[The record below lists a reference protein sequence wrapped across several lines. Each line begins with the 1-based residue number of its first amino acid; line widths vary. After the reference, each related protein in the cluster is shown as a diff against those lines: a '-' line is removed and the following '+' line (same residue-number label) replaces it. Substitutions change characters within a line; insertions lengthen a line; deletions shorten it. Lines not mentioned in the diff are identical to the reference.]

1 LSAARTLEP
10 WRWLGVP
17 MVQALVLT
25 VLFGIPFRLFGLQ
38 LPEPVFPMAAV
49 FAWAVIRPSILAPFG
64 VLVMGLFLD
73 YFWGGPIGLWAV
85 CLLVAYGIALGGRT
99 MMAGQSRAILWT
111 WYGVVTA
118 AAMLLGYLFI
128 MLDAKSAPG
137 LVAIGWQFL
146 ATIVLY
152 PFAHRLIEMFEDADV
167 RFR

>member
-1 LSAARTLEP
+1 LSQARSLEP

-17 MVQALVLT
+17 MLQLLALT
-25 VLFGIPFRLFGLQ
+25 VLFGIPMRVFGLQ

-73 YFWGGPIGLWAV
+73 LFWGGPIGLWAL
-85 CLLVAYGIALGGRT
+85 CLLVAYGIALGGRS
-99 MMAGQSRAILWT
+99 MMAGQSRVILWT

-128 MLDAKSAPG
+128 MLDVKSTPG
-137 LVAIGWQFL
+137 LAPVAWQFA
-146 ATIVLY
+146 ATIILY
-152 PFAHRLIEMFEDADV
+152 PYAHRLIEMFEDADV

>member
-1 LSAARTLEP
+1 LSQVRSLEP

-17 MVQALVLT
+17 MLQMLGLT
-25 VLFGIPFRLFGLQ
+25 VLFGIPFRVFGLQ
-38 LPEPVFPMAAV
+38 LPEPVFPMAAA
-49 FAWAVIRPSILAPFG
+49 FAWAVIRPSILAPFA
-64 VLVMGLFLD
+64 VLLMGLFLD
-73 YFWGGPIGLWAV
+73 YFWGGPVGLWAL

-128 MLDAKSAPG
+128 MLTVKSTPG
-137 LVAIGWQFL
+137 LVAMAWQFL

>member
-1 LSAARTLEP
+1 LSAARSLEP

-17 MVQALVLT
+17 ILQALVLT
-25 VLFGIPFRLFGLQ
+25 VLFGIPLRVFGLQ

-64 VLVMGLFLD
+64 VLLMGLFLD
-73 YFWGGPIGLWAV
+73 YFWGGPIGLWAL
-85 CLLVAYGIALGGRT
+85 CLLAAYGVALGGRT
-99 MMAGQSRAILWT
+99 MMAGQSRGILWT
-111 WYGVVTA
+111 WYGLVTA
-118 AAMLLGYLFI
+118 VAMLLGYLFEMI
-128 MLDAKSAPG
+128 DVKSTPG
-137 LVAIGWQFL
+137 LVALAWQFL

>member
-1 LSAARTLEP
+1 MLQL
-10 WRWLGVP
+10 LG
-17 MVQALVLT
+17 LT
-25 VLFGIPFRLFGLQ
+25 VLFGIPLRIFGLQ
-38 LPEPVFPMAAV
+38 LPEPVFPMAAA
-49 FAWAVIRPSILAPFG
+49 FAWAVIRPSILAPFC

-73 YFWGGPIGLWAV
+73 YFWGGPIGLCAI
-85 CLLVAYGIALGGRT
+85 CLLAAYGIALGGRS

-118 AAMLLGYLFI
+118 ASMLLGYLFVMI
-128 MLDAKSAPG
+128 DVKSTPG
-137 LVAIGWQFL
+137 LVAMAWQFA